1 MRYAVI
7 NTTTNEI
14 ENIIIWDGHSLIELP
29 DGCNAVPCT
38 EEHEAGWNAKF
49 QAPEQ
54 TELNAEQQLLQ
65 ALLEKYGIPNQ

>member
-7 NTTTNEI
+7 NTATNEI
-14 ENIIIWDGHSLIELP
+14 QNIIIWDGESLIQLP

-38 EEHEAGWNAKF
+38 VELESEWNAKF

-65 ALLEKYGIPNQ
+65 ALLDKYGIPNQ

>member
-38 EEHEAGWNAKF
+38 EENEGGWSAKF
-49 QAPEQ
+49 
-54 TELNAEQQLLQ
+54 
-65 ALLEKYGIPNQ
+65 

>member
-7 NTTTNEI
+7 NTATNEI
-14 ENIIIWDGHSLIELP
+14 QNIILWDGHSLIELP
-29 DGCNAVPCT
+29 DGCNAVPST
-38 EEHEAGWNAKF
+38 EEHEAEWSAKF

>member
-1 MRYAVI
+1 MKYAVI
-7 NTTTNEI
+7 DTSTNEI

-38 EEHEAGWNAKF
+38 EEHEAEWSAKF

-54 TELNAEQQLLQ
+54 SELNAEQELLL
-65 ALLEKYGIPNQ
+65 ALLEKYGIPNK

>member
-7 NTTTNEI
+7 NTTTNAI
-14 ENIIIWDGHSLIELP
+14 ENIIIWDGEFLIELP

-38 EEHEAGWNAKF
+38 EDHEAEWSNRL

>member
-7 NTTTNEI
+7 NTATNEI
-14 ENIIIWDGHSLIELP
+14 QNIIIWDGHSLIELP
-29 DGCNAVPCT
+29 DGCNAVPCN
-38 EEHEAGWNAKF
+38 EEHEAQWSAKF

>member
-7 NTTTNEI
+7 NTATNEI

-29 DGCNAVPCT
+29 DGCNAVPST
-38 EEHEAGWNAKF
+38 EEHEAEWSAKF
-49 QAPEQ
+49 QATEQ
-54 TELNAEQQLLQ
+54 IELNAEQELLA

>member
-7 NTTTNEI
+7 NTATNEI
-14 ENIIIWDGHSLIELP
+14 QNIIIWDGHSLIELP

-38 EEHEAGWNAKF
+38 EEHEAEWSAKF

-54 TELNAEQQLLQ
+54 SELNAEQELLL
-65 ALLEKYGIPNQ
+65 ALLEKYGIPTK

>member
-7 NTTTNEI
+7 NTATNEI
-14 ENIIIWDGHSLIELP
+14 ENIILWDGHSLIELP

-38 EEHEAGWNAKF
+38 EEHEAKWSAKF
-49 QAPEQ
+49 QATEQ
-54 TELNAEQQLLQ
+54 IELNAEQELLA

>member
-7 NTTTNEI
+7 NTATNAI
-14 ENIIIWDGHSLIELP
+14 ENIIIWDGESLVELP

-38 EEHEAGWNAKF
+38 EEHEAQWSAKF

-54 TELNAEQQLLQ
+54 SELNAEQELLL

>member
-7 NTTTNEI
+7 NTSTSEI
-14 ENIIIWDGHSLIELP
+14 ENIIIWDGITEIQLP

-38 EEHEAGWNAKF
+38 EEHEAEWSAKF
-49 QAPEQ
+49 QATEQ

-65 ALLEKYGIPNQ
+65 ALLEKYGIPTK

>member
-1 MRYAVI
+1 MKYAVI
-7 NTTTNEI
+7 NTATNEI

-38 EEHEAGWNAKF
+38 EEHEAGWSVKF

-54 TELNAEQQLLQ
+54 IELNAEQELLL

>member
-7 NTTTNEI
+7 NTATNEI

-29 DGCNAVPCT
+29 DGCNALPCT
-38 EEHEAGWNAKF
+38 EEHEAGWSAKF

-54 TELNAEQQLLQ
+54 IELNSEQELLA